1 MVRIRH
7 GSTANAVRRS
17 VEGAR
22 RRLVEP
28 RCRKVVSDFEDLAG
42 RPLQASL
49 QKLGREADAYLGGLF
64 FYDGSSLAQ
73 CANRSTLAV
82 TMPGSRVIYIC
93 SEQFRRK
100 YRRTPL
106 HTEITIIHEML
117 HSLGLGEDPP
127 TPSQI
132 TSQVMSRCRP

>member
-7 GSTANAVRRS
+7 GFTANAVRRS
-17 VEGAR
+17 VEGAK
-22 RRLVEP
+22 RRLAEP
-28 RCRKVVSDFEDLAG
+28 GCQKVVSDFEDLSG

-49 QKLGREADAYLGGLF
+49 EAVAPEADAYLGGLF
-64 FYDGSSLAQ
+64 FYDGSSLAP
-73 CANRSTLAV
+73 CANRNVLAV
-82 TMPGSRVIYIC
+82 TAPGSRVIHIC
-93 SEQFRRK
+93 PEQFRRK
-100 YRRTPL
+100 YRQTPL

-132 TSQVMSRCRP
+132 TSQVMSRCRW